1 MAVTRLDITV
11 REPLLKGVSFGKT
24 GPYEIVRGSVTFAA
38 DPTNLHNQ
46 GIVDLDKAPRNAAG
60 QVEWWSD
67 FTLLQPADPQQGN
80 KRLLFEVVNR
90 GRILAFRMF
99 DAVAGTTNL
108 NSPDQ
113 IGPGFLLQQGYTLA
127 WCGWQWDV
135 MRLEGMFGA
144 GVPQAM
150 DGTTPVGGKVL
161 CQWWPTVPAAFLLLA
176 DRDHKVY
183 PSVDTEDQ
191 DAVLTVREHENAP
204 RQVIPRDQW
213 RFARVTRGEPVP
225 ATTHAWLASGF
236 QPGKVY
242 ECVYRTQQ
250 APVVG
255 LGLLSVRDVVSFL
268 RHHPEAQHNPCAG
281 QLERAYGFGASQSGR
296 FLRHFLYLGLN
307 TDEAGR
313 MVFDGVMPHIAGARR
328 GEFNQRFA
336 QPSAATLHGPSMA
349 FPFTDQAQ
357 LDPLTQQ
364 RDGLLQRLMQTGHCP
379 KIIYTNSS
387 SEYWR
392 GDASLSHISVDGSTD
407 VTLPDQVRLYLFAS
421 TQHTPG
427 KLPLTDRGADGSRG
441 QYPLNSLDYS
451 PLLRATLVHL
461 DRWVS
466 QNEAPPPSCYPR
478 LADGT
483 AVPAQSLAPVFTAL
497 PRHAFPTIVP
507 QPHRLDFGPQAE
519 QGIFEPLPPKVGE
532 PYQTFVAAVDADGN
546 ELAGIRL
553 PEVTVPLA
561 TYTGWNPRHPSQ
573 GAPEQ
578 TFRTQGATI
587 PLAATT
593 ETRAQTADPRAAIA
607 ERYASKAA
615 YLDLVTKAAEDLV
628 AKRYLLPEDVASVL
642 QRAAQRY
649 DIFIGQSAGAEGRG

>member
-1 MAVTRLDITV
+1 MAVTRLDISV
-11 REPLLKGVSFGKT
+11 REPLLNGKAFGKT
-24 GPYEIVRGSVTFAA
+24 GPYEILRGSVTFAA
-38 DPTNLHNQ
+38 DPAALPNQ

-60 QVEWWSD
+60 QVEWWAD
-67 FTLLQPADPQQGN
+67 FTLLRPADPQQGN
-80 KRLLFEVVNR
+80 RRLLFEVVNR

-99 DAVAGTTNL
+99 DAVAGTSNL
-108 NSPDQ
+108 HSPEQ
-113 IGPGFLLQQGYTLA
+113 VGNGFLLQQGYTLA

-144 GVPQAM
+144 GIPQAM

-191 DAVLTVREHENAP
+191 EAVLTVREHENAP
-204 RQVIPRDQW
+204 RQVIPRHQW

-236 QPGKVY
+236 QPGKIY

-255 LGLLSVRDVVSFL
+255 LGLLGVRDVVSFL
-268 RHHPEAQHNPCAG
+268 KYNTEAQQNPCAG
-281 QLERAYGFGASQSGR
+281 QLEQAYGFGASQSGR
-296 FLRHFLYLGLN
+296 FLRHFLYRGLN
-307 TDEAGR
+307 TDETGR
-313 MVFDGVMPHIAGARR
+313 MVFDGLMPHIAGARR

-336 QPSAATLHGPSMA
+336 QPSAATLHGPSLA
-349 FPFTDQAQ
+349 FPFTDHEQV
-357 LDPLTQQ
+357 DPLTQQ
-364 RDGLLQRLMQTGHCP
+364 RDGLLRRLLQAGHCP

-392 GDASLSHISVDGSTD
+392 GDASLSHISGDGSAD
-407 VTLPDQVRLYLFAS
+407 VTLPEQVRLYMFAS

-427 KLPLTDRGADGSRG
+427 KLPLTDRATDGSRG
-441 QYPLNSLDYS
+441 QYPLNSLDYT
-451 PLLRATLVHL
+451 PLLRAALVQL

-466 QNEAPPPSCYPR
+466 QGEAPPPSRYPR
-478 LADGT
+478 LADGS
-483 AVPAQSLAPVFTAL
+483 AVPASSVGAVFTSL
-497 PRHAFPTIVP
+497 PRHAFPTIFP
-507 QPHRLDFGPQAE
+507 QPHRLDFATASGQDSTTCIPS
-519 QGIFEPLPPKVGE
+519 KVGE

-546 ELAGIRL
+546 EIAGIRL
-553 PEVTVPLA
+553 PDVAVPLA
-561 TYTGWNPRHPSQ
+561 TYTGWNLRHPSQ

-587 PLAATT
+587 PLAPTSEA
-593 ETRAQTADPRAAIA
+593 RAQSADPRAAIA
-607 ERYASKAA
+607 ERYASKEA
-615 YLDLVTKAAEDLV
+615 YLALVTKAAEALV
-628 AKRYLLPEDVASVL
+628 SERYLLPEDMAGVV

-649 DIFIGQSAGAEGRG
+649 DVFMGQK